1 MKDKIAISKSLNNIA
16 MINMDMKHHAMALD
30 YYFKALKLMEE
41 NKTINDQA
49 ITMTNIGITY
59 NQMKDN
65 DKAITWYL
73 KSLELFNQFTDNRNK
88 SRLFVCLGISYT
100 ELKKYEKAESYL
112 EQGLE
117 LAKKLGYIDMIAL
130 NYKYLADLYLEI
142 GDFKKTLDFKN
153 LYFDIKD
160 SVFTQAYYKT
170 LIDLQTRIDSDNTQR
185 EAALMKEKSAL
196 MFLIFIIL
204 GLALIII
211 IVVLYLK
218 YSAKK
223 HANMALNKLN
233 FSNYEANIAIEKLI
247 LWSNYQNGTFKFDS
261 KPNDLLGE
269 INKCIMQSKQN
280 IESKK
285 IEITNS
291 ASQNM
296 MVWVDSTALNMIIR
310 DLILSAIKITPIG
323 EKVTISSTSKGEFI
337 EVSFAFSALSIK
349 TDEISKLFALN
360 IQQVIAD
367 KQNGENLGLSLCKEF
382 VEKSGGS
389 IWVEQTP
396 GKNVEIK
403 FTLPVK
409 S

>member
-1 MKDKIAISKSLNNIA
+1 
-16 MINMDMKHHAMALD
+16 
-30 YYFKALKLMEE
+30 
-41 NKTINDQA
+41 
-49 ITMTNIGITY
+49 
-59 NQMKDN
+59 
-65 DKAITWYL
+65 
-73 KSLELFNQFTDNRNK
+73 
-88 SRLFVCLGISYT
+88 
-100 ELKKYEKAESYL
+100 
-112 EQGLE
+112 
-117 LAKKLGYIDMIAL
+117 
-130 NYKYLADLYLEI
+130 
-142 GDFKKTLDFKN
+142 
-153 LYFDIKD
+153 
-160 SVFTQAYYKT
+160 
-170 LIDLQTRIDSDNTQR
+170 
-185 EAALMKEKSAL
+185 
-196 MFLIFIIL
+196 
-204 GLALIII
+204 
-211 IVVLYLK
+211 
-218 YSAKK
+218 
-223 HANMALNKLN
+223 MALNKLN